1 MKHSARRLCQC
12 LLLFLLPLLLS
23 CGSEKKRYV
32 VGVSQCSE
40 DVWREKLNEELAQVV
55 EALEQY
61 KDCMETLKEKERQLK
76 EQIELE
82 QLKSVMALLDEQG
95 MTVAD
100 LKEMLEQGRNTQQ
113 SA

>member
-1 MKHSARRLCQC
+1 M
-12 LLLFLLPLLLS
+12 LFR
-23 CGSEKKRYV
+23 SEKVR
-32 VGVSQCSE
+32 S
-40 DVWREKLNEELAQVV
+40 V
-55 EALEQY
+55 E
-61 KDCMETLKEKERQLK
+61 

-100 LKEMLEQGRNTQQ
+100 LKEMLEQGRDTQQ

>member
-1 MKHSARRLCQC
+1 MARGVRKT
-12 LLLFLLPLLLS
+12 PL
-23 CGSEKKRYV
+23 
-32 VGVSQCSE
+32 
-40 DVWREKLNEELAQVV
+40 EKLNEELAQVV
-55 EALEQY
+55 DALEQY
-61 KDCMETLKEKERQLK
+61 KDCMETLKEKERKLK

>member
-1 MKHSARRLCQC
+1 MARGVRKT
-12 LLLFLLPLLLS
+12 PL
-23 CGSEKKRYV
+23 
-32 VGVSQCSE
+32 
-40 DVWREKLNEELAQVV
+40 EKLNEEMSLPQVV

-100 LKEMLEQGRNTQQ
+100 LKEMLEQGRDTQQ

>member
-1 MKHSARRLCQC
+1 MARGVRKT
-12 LLLFLLPLLLS
+12 PL
-23 CGSEKKRYV
+23 
-32 VGVSQCSE
+32 
-40 DVWREKLNEELAQVV
+40 EKLNEELAQVV

-61 KDCMETLKEKERQLK
+61 KGCMETLKEKERQLK

-100 LKEMLEQGRNTQQ
+100 LKEMLEQGRDTQQ

>member
-1 MKHSARRLCQC
+1 MARGVRKT
-12 LLLFLLPLLLS
+12 PL
-23 CGSEKKRYV
+23 
-32 VGVSQCSE
+32 
-40 DVWREKLNEELAQVV
+40 EKLNEELAQVE

-61 KDCMETLKEKERQLK
+61 KDCMETLKDKERQLK

-100 LKEMLEQGRNTQQ
+100 LNDMLEQNRNTQQ

>member
-1 MKHSARRLCQC
+1 MARGVRKT
-12 LLLFLLPLLLS
+12 PL
-23 CGSEKKRYV
+23 
-32 VGVSQCSE
+32 
-40 DVWREKLNEELAQVV
+40 EKLNEELAQVV
-55 EALEQY
+55 
-61 KDCMETLKEKERQLK
+61 RQLK

>member
-1 MKHSARRLCQC
+1 MARGVRKT
-12 LLLFLLPLLLS
+12 PL
-23 CGSEKKRYV
+23 
-32 VGVSQCSE
+32 
-40 DVWREKLNEELAQVV
+40 EKLNEELAQVV

-61 KDCMETLKEKERQLK
+61 KDWMETLKEMERQLK

-100 LKEMLEQGRNTQQ
+100 LKEMLEQGRDTQQ

>member
-1 MKHSARRLCQC
+1 MARGVRKT
-12 LLLFLLPLLLS
+12 PL
-23 CGSEKKRYV
+23 
-32 VGVSQCSE
+32 
-40 DVWREKLNEELAQVV
+40 EKLNEELAQVV
-55 EALEQY
+55 DALEQY
-61 KDCMETLKEKERQLK
+61 KDCMETLKENERQLK

>member
-1 MKHSARRLCQC
+1 MARGVRKT
-12 LLLFLLPLLLS
+12 PL
-23 CGSEKKRYV
+23 
-32 VGVSQCSE
+32 
-40 DVWREKLNEELAQVV
+40 EKLNEELAQVV

-61 KDCMETLKEKERQLK
+61 KDCKETLKEKERQLK

-100 LKEMLEQGRNTQQ
+100 LKEMLEQGRDTQQ

>member
-1 MKHSARRLCQC
+1 MARGVRKT
-12 LLLFLLPLLLS
+12 PL
-23 CGSEKKRYV
+23 
-32 VGVSQCSE
+32 
-40 DVWREKLNEELAQVV
+40 EKLNEELAQVE

-61 KDCMETLKEKERQLK
+61 KDCMETLKAKERQLK

-100 LKEMLEQGRNTQQ
+100 LKDMLEQNRNTQQ